1 MAVVSFN
8 FIAFASRFP
17 QYASLDQTYLASL
30 FAEAGLYVNNT
41 DCSVICDVTI
51 RGLILNLMT
60 AHLAQLNATINGQT
74 PSTIPG
80 RISNATQG
88 SVSVASTL
96 DYPPGSAQWF
106 ASTPMGA
113 AAWAALAPWRTAMYF
128 PGQVRN
134 FNFPYP
140 VIPAVNGSIN
150 FDAP

>member
-1 MAVVSFN
+1 MAVVVWAYP
-8 FIAFASRFP
+8 AFAARFP
-17 QYASLDQTYLASL
+17 QYASLDQNYLGSL

-41 DCSVICDVTI
+41 DCSVITDVTI

-106 ASTPMGA
+106 ASTPQGA
-113 AAWAALAPWRTAMYF
+113 AAWAALAPYRTATYF
-128 PGQVRN
+128 CSPTRQ
-134 FNFPYP
+134 FNFPFP
-140 VIPAVNGSIN
+140 LVPSANGAIN
-150 FDAP
+150 FETP